1 MSRAFK
7 WIHVA
12 CLVGLGGA
20 LAVLIAFEQRGF
32 KGTDAAVLLNPALA
46 TRVASAC
53 LFGLI
58 ASGMLLLALR
68 PSYLEQRWLLAKLLL
83 TMIIAPC
90 VWLRA
95 TPAILW
101 LTAALTLLAALLA
114 VWKPRLGSPPS
125 R

>member
-7 WIHVA
+7 WIHIA

-20 LAVLIAFEQRGF
+20 IAVLIAAEYRGIS
-32 KGTDAAVLLNPALA
+32 PALA

-53 LFGLI
+53 MFGLI
-58 ASGMLLLALR
+58 ASGMLLLAIR
-68 PSYLEQRWLLAKLLL
+68 PGYLEQRWLLAKLLL
-83 TMIIAPC
+83 TMVIAPC

-95 TPAILW
+95 TPASLL
-101 LTAALTLLAALLA
+101 LTAGLTLLAALLA
-114 VWKPRLGSPPS
+114 VWKPRLGAPPS